1 MSAKTKIVVVKMR
14 HIIFSGIL
22 LGAAIL
28 ILILFL
34 TMAFKQNE
42 PKPEVHETGMFNPGV
57 YTTSVAIGG
66 AAIDV
71 SVIVDDN
78 NINSI
83 RLENLSDTVETMYP
97 LVEPAMDEIVSQVIE
112 KQSTENIT
120 YSENNQYTSMIL
132 ISAIDNTLKKAKT
145 SQ

>member
-1 MSAKTKIVVVKMR
+1 M
-14 HIIFSGIL
+14 
-22 LGAAIL
+22 
-28 ILILFL
+28 
-34 TMAFKQNE
+34 
-42 PKPEVHETGMFNPGV
+42 
-57 YTTSVAIGG
+57 
-66 AAIDV
+66 

-83 RLENLSDTVETMYP
+83 SLENLSDTVETMYP

>member
-1 MSAKTKIVVVKMR
+1 MSHYLHPVR
-14 HIIFSGIL
+14 
-22 LGAAIL
+22 
-28 ILILFL
+28 
-34 TMAFKQNE
+34 
-42 PKPEVHETGMFNPGV
+42 GV

-83 RLENLSDTVETMYP
+83 SLENLSDTVETMYP

>member
-1 MSAKTKIVVVKMR
+1 
-14 HIIFSGIL
+14 
-22 LGAAIL
+22 
-28 ILILFL
+28 
-34 TMAFKQNE
+34 
-42 PKPEVHETGMFNPGV
+42 MFNPGV

-83 RLENLSDTVETMYP
+83 SLENLSDTVETMYP

>member
-1 MSAKTKIVVVKMR
+1 
-14 HIIFSGIL
+14 
-22 LGAAIL
+22 
-28 ILILFL
+28 
-34 TMAFKQNE
+34 
-42 PKPEVHETGMFNPGV
+42 
-57 YTTSVAIGG
+57 
-66 AAIDV
+66 
-71 SVIVDDN
+71 
-78 NINSI
+78 
-83 RLENLSDTVETMYP
+83 MYP